1 MTRGR
6 TLQDA
11 DIELPDSDIKNVRTK
26 LPATMRLSIL
36 DQCSPGLCSH
46 PNLPGVYRPSCA
58 ALMSAAQEGVSGWY
72 LNIPAS

>member
-36 DQCSPGLCSH
+36 DQCSPGLVRTPTC
-46 PNLPGVYRPSCA
+46 
-58 ALMSAAQEGVSGWY
+58 
-72 LNIPAS
+72 PAFTAPPAPHLCLQRRKAS